1 MNRNNFNQKHQALVH
16 SQQEMDRKWR
26 CYLAEQ
32 EQIDLIEGRRG
43 LIGSPLT
50 SGAGEIQSELPS
62 NMIEFIVNTNSN
74 LGFDLDVTI
83 VGEETTSFV
92 VNWGDGNI
100 ENFNDQTGEIRI
112 SHSYEDAR
120 NYTVAM
126 TFDDP
131 TKIFALDFIGDD

>member
-32 EQIDLIEGRRG
+32 EQMDLIEGRRG

-50 SGAGEIQSELPS
+50 SGAGEIQSDLPS
-62 NMIEFIVNTNSN
+62 NVVEFVVNTNTN
-74 LGFDLDVTI
+74 LGFTLDLTT
-83 VGEETTSFV
+83 VGGESTSFI

-100 ENFNDQTGEIRI
+100 ENFEDQAGNLTI
-112 SHSYEDAR
+112 SHDYSEVG
-120 NYTVAM
+120 NYTVTM
-126 TFDDP
+126 TFADP